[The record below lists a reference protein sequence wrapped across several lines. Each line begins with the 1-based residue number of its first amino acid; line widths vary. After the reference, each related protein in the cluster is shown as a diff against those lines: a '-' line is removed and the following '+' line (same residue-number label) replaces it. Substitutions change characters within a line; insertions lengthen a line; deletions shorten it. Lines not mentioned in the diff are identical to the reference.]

1 MILPIQ
7 SDGRESQY
15 TGRNSDVSYEI
26 VDSAIDLSK
35 DPIVI
40 SHVDI
45 VETSIEDGEEEI
57 GDAEIDQKVVGR
69 CPHAFVTY
77 IKIELSQ
84 TAWKFQDFCVIQIL
98 REINFGESRSSKTAV
113 LSF

>member
-15 TGRNSDVSYEI
+15 TGRNSDVSDEI

-35 DPIVI
+35 DPIVV

-57 GDAEIDQKVVGR
+57 GDAEIDQKVVCR
-69 CPHAFVTY
+69 CPHPFVTY
-77 IKIELSQ
+77 IKIEL
-84 TAWKFQDFCVIQIL
+84 
-98 REINFGESRSSKTAV
+98 R
-113 LSF
+113 

>member
-7 SDGRESQY
+7 SNGRESQY
-15 TGRNSDVSYEI
+15 TGRNSDVSDEI

-45 VETSIEDGEEEI
+45 VETSIEDGEEEV
-57 GDAEIDQKVVGR
+57 GDAEVDQKVVGR
-69 CPHAFVTY
+69 SPHPFVTY
-77 IKIELSQ
+77 NQNKIELTKS
-84 TAWKFQDFCVIQIL
+84 KGDVIGI
-98 REINFGESRSSKTAV
+98 K
-113 LSF
+113 

>member
-15 TGRNSDVSYEI
+15 TGRNSDVSDEI

-35 DPIVI
+35 DPIVV

-69 CPHAFVTY
+69 SPHTFVTY
-77 IKIELSQ
+77 IKIEL
-84 TAWKFQDFCVIQIL
+84 
-98 REINFGESRSSKTAV
+98 R
-113 LSF
+113 